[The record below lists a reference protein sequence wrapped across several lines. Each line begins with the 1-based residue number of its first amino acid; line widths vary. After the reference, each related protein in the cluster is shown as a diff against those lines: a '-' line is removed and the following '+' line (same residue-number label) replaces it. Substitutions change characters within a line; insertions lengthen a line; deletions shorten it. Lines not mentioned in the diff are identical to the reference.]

1 MHDRKPYNL
10 GWSLVVIAYILL
22 AVLIGSPSIS
32 EKIKE
37 VSIEGSSNTI
47 AWLSAVAAGASAI
60 ATFLSFRV
68 ASSSRDIA
76 RNALAFQYQDSIK
89 ESISLIVSTLV
100 SIKTNSI
107 SVNNMLTTQAVSYS
121 LSTKRTDWIFAAQ
134 EVDNIVSLIEGM
146 SLNEIHKK
154 RLMER
159 YGRILHNQLC
169 PTTYGKKRVFLL
181 LISLMILSW
190 IESFLRSQRQL
201 EMKICL
207 RFICLQNNMNYM
219 NLKVGNILSITVVVT
234 FIKVVICNSRSFKY
248 ETQL

>member
-22 AVLIGSPSIS
+22 AILIGSPSIS

-37 VSIEGSSNTI
+37 VSMEGSSNTI

-121 LSTKRTDWIFAAQ
+121 LSTKRTDWICAAQ

-169 PTTYGKKRVFLL
+169 PTTYGKKTGIFTANKPDDTELDRVFSKVTKTVRDEDLFTVYL
-181 LISLMILSW
+181 FTEQYELYEPQSGQYPVHNRCCYFHKGSNLQLS
-190 IESFLRSQRQL
+190 
-201 EMKICL
+201 
-207 RFICLQNNMNYM
+207 
-219 NLKVGNILSITVVVT
+219 
-234 FIKVVICNSRSFKY
+234 
-248 ETQL
+248 